1 MTIGEVGDDNFEQE
15 VLQAEVPT
23 LVDFWAPWCVPCRM
37 VSPVVDALATE
48 WAGKMRALK
57 LNVDE
62 NPITA
67 ASYGVMSIPTL
78 GLFKDGKLVQ
88 RVVGF
93 LPKEQLRSR
102 LEGHI

>member
-1 MTIGEVGDDNFEQE
+1 MSVGEVSDDNFERE
-15 VLQAEVPT
+15 VLEASLPV

-37 VSPVVDALATE
+37 VSPVVDALALE

-62 NPITA
+62 NPVTA

-78 GLFKDGKLVQ
+78 GLFKGGKMVQ

-102 LEGHI
+102 LEGHL